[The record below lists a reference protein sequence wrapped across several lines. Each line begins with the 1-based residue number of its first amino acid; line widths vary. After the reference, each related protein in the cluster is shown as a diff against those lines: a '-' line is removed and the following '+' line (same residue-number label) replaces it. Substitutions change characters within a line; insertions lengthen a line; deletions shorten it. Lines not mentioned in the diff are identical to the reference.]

1 MTPSF
6 HDGTLVAYVPPTVI
20 MPHVRRPNSISPPAR
35 QPEKGIRRMRTISR
49 SIWTGEIDFFRYTSN
64 PKCEWVFVPICR
76 AEGERDWLGG
86 LKVWL
91 RRGKE
96 NEEELKTEGGRDN
109 TVEANRKMENRS
121 GKGKG
126 ESTERKE
133 LKEVETEDGRGTKG
147 GFRWPWQRDWAGDGD
162 TKVGEIDVEGER
174 KKDGKPVVRKLS
186 HSDSKPGGVF
196 VEEGSRSSRES
207 EHAKRKSEP
216 WHERWKGVMNV
227 VVPNFKK
234 KEVKRE
240 GTRERTEESR
250 IGESGN
256 GKIHDEVGNNQSRS
270 SGVREL
276 YQPPTKM
283 EVDNEKDMREQRKS
297 QWPQMPWNKENKDD
311 VEENPVLRQ
320 RKGQRPS
327 SRPRIS
333 RVPDVTGTESKL
345 ETNQEDEEPK
355 DVDGCKDDN
364 KSSIEEPK
372 KSSRD
377 GKEKS
382 SLSEEQRREGL
393 VSMLASTKT
402 PPQIINPPEIISIPQ
417 RDVAAIRLI
426 FGSETFFAT
435 ETLSPPGG
443 LIFRGN
449 LRGEPKTTLAK
460 LEERLAARLG
470 DKYTLC
476 LAQGEEDLRP
486 VVVIV
491 PTARDTRPAT
501 PWQRFM
507 AFSVAVLTVTTIMTR
522 GLYATLYKPII
533 STYYPFKGTSAIDR
547 FFVVPGGIVFITCIA
562 ITIVILVSQL
572 VQRVVASRHRTRIG
586 LPYFIPSFQL
596 GSFGAVVQLASP
608 TPSRAA
614 LFDIAL
620 SGAATLVV
628 LSLGVLLV
636 GLRLSTSF
644 PLVTPVPLST
654 VTNSLLIGF
663 LTIQVPNGQILID
676 YGRSLIGLHPL
687 AVIGANCLTIAALN
701 LLPIR
706 QLDGGRIISAL
717 YGRRTAVRASRVT
730 VLFLLLAS
738 TKNPYYVV
746 FLAAVTFGPWSIDRP
761 SKNELTE
768 PNGLRTIVGYL
779 FMLLMISVLL
789 PYPASKFYRT
799 L

>member
-1 MTPSF
+1 M
-6 HDGTLVAYVPPTVI
+6 
-20 MPHVRRPNSISPPAR
+20 
-35 QPEKGIRRMRTISR
+35 
-49 SIWTGEIDFFRYTSN
+49 
-64 PKCEWVFVPICR
+64 
-76 AEGERDWLGG
+76 
-86 LKVWL
+86 WL
-91 RRGKE
+91 RRGREHKE
-96 NEEELKTEGGRDN
+96 EMGNEEAWDNGTE
-109 TVEANRKMENRS
+109 VKRKLENRS
-121 GKGKG
+121 SKGKG
-126 ESTERKE
+126 DNNERE
-133 LKEVETEDGRGTKG
+133 DMEVVGKNGTG
-147 GFRWPWQRDWAGDGD
+147 MRSGFRWPWQRKRVGEEDM
-162 TKVGEIDVEGER
+162 KVGEIGAEAER
-174 KKDGKPVVRKLS
+174 EKAGKPTVRRLS

-196 VEEGSRSSRES
+196 VEEEGGNRREA
-207 EHAKRKSEP
+207 EDEVRKNEP
-216 WHERWKGVMNV
+216 WHERWKGVMSV
-227 VVPNFKK
+227 IAPNFKK
-234 KEVKRE
+234 KEV
-240 GTRERTEESR
+240 ERGGESMSAER
-250 IGESGN
+250 AETSGSGN
-256 GKIHDEVGNNQSRS
+256 GKICDDDDSNESQS
-270 SGVREL
+270 SGIREL
-276 YQPPTKM
+276 YQPPTKR
-283 EVDNEKDMREQRKS
+283 EVGSEKDMKEQRKS
-297 QWPQMPWNKENKDD
+297 QWPQIPWNKENKDD
-311 VEENPVLRQ
+311 AEGKLVTRQ
-320 RKGQRPS
+320 REGQKPS
-327 SRPRIS
+327 PRPRIS
-333 RVPDVTGTESKL
+333 RVPDVTGTENKL
-345 ETNQEDEEPK
+345 VINQEDEEHN
-355 DVDGCKDDN
+355 DVSDCQSAD
-364 KSSIEEPK
+364 KSSKEGPK

-377 GKEKS
+377 GKEKN
-382 SLSEEQRREGL
+382 SLGEEQRGEGL
-393 VSMLASTKT
+393 VSMLASTKP

-449 LRGEPKTTLAK
+449 LRGEPKATLAK

-533 STYYPFKGTSAIDR
+533 ATYYPFKGTSAIDQ
-547 FFVVPGGIVFITCIA
+547 FFALPGGIVFITCTA
-562 ITIVILVSQL
+562 ITIVILISQL
-572 VQRVVASRHRTRIG
+572 VQRIVASRHRTRIG

-620 SGAATLVV
+620 SGAATLVI
-628 LSLGVLLV
+628 LSLGVFLV

-644 PLVTPVPLST
+644 PLVTPVPLSSI
-654 VTNSLLIGF
+654 TNSLLIGY

-746 FLAAVTFGPWSIDRP
+746 FLAAVTFGPWNIDRP

-768 PNGLRTIVGYL
+768 PNGFRTIVGYL

-789 PYPASKFYRT
+789 PYPASKFYGT

>member
-1 MTPSF
+1 MPPSF
-6 HDGTLVAYVPPTVI
+6 HDDLFLAYILPTVTTSN
-20 MPHVRRPNSISPPAR
+20 VRRPSAVSLPI
-35 QPEKGIRRMRTISR
+35 KRRGGETRRPRTILR
-49 SIWTGEIDFFRYTSN
+49 STWTGEIDFCRCTDDAQT
-64 PKCEWVFVPICR
+64 KWVAVPVCR
-76 AEGERDWLGG
+76 VEGEENWFGG
-86 LKVWL
+86 LNLWL
-91 RRGKE
+91 R
-96 NEEELKTEGGRDN
+96 
-109 TVEANRKMENRS
+109 
-121 GKGKG
+121 KGKG
-126 ESTERKE
+126 DKKEMSAEKGGGNGVEAKRKE
-133 LKEVETEDGRGTKG
+133 ETIGGKGNEENRGEEEVIDKGRDSAKS
-147 GFRWPWQRDWAGDGD
+147 GFRWPWQKGQLEGGQAKASEMSDEGAKEKAGKRA
-162 TKVGEIDVEGER
+162 TK
-174 KKDGKPVVRKLS
+174 KLS

-196 VEEGSRSSRES
+196 FEKSTGSNTNVDNE
-207 EHAKRKSEP
+207 KSKSLA
-216 WHERWKGVMNV
+216 WQERWEWVMSV
-227 VVPNFKK
+227 IVPNFKK
-234 KEVKRE
+234 KVENTDRNDDTTTD
-240 GTRERTEESR
+240 GNS
-250 IGESGN
+250 GSGN
-256 GKIHDEVGNNQSRS
+256 GEINHEDADTLPRS
-270 SGVREL
+270 SSVREL
-276 YQPPTKM
+276 YKPPTK
-283 EVDNEKDMREQRKS
+283 NTSSGEKEMKEQWKS
-297 QWPQMPWNKENKDD
+297 RWPQMPWSKEKKDNSEKKPTAEQK
-311 VEENPVLRQ
+311 VEQKP
-320 RKGQRPS
+320 PI
-327 SRPRIS
+327 RPRIS
-333 RVPDVTGTESKL
+333 RVPDVMDTEGKL
-345 ETNQEDEEPK
+345 RANQD
-355 DVDGCKDDN
+355 
-364 KSSIEEPK
+364 
-372 KSSRD
+372 
-377 GKEKS
+377 
-382 SLSEEQRREGL
+382 EQRKDENTERQDKRTREKAKGPPNDEKKISIVNEDQREGL
-393 VSMLASTKT
+393 VSMLASAK
-402 PPQIINPPEIISIPQ
+402 PPPKIMNPPEIISIPQ

-449 LRGEPKTTLAK
+449 LRGEPKATLAK

-533 STYYPFKGTSAIDR
+533 SRYYPFKGTSAVDM
-547 FFVVPGGIVFITCIA
+547 FFVLPGGIVFITCTA
-562 ITIVILVSQL
+562 ITVVILVSQL
-572 VQRVVASRHRTRIG
+572 IQRIVASRHRTRIG

-620 SGAATLVV
+620 SGAATLVL

-644 PLVTPVPLST
+644 PLVTPVPLPT

-663 LTIQVPNGQILID
+663 LTMQVPNGQILID

-687 AVIGANCLTIAALN
+687 AIIGANCLTIAALN

-768 PNGLRTIVGYL
+768 PNGLRTIVGYV

-789 PYPASKFYRT
+789 PYPASKFYGT